1 MTLTQAQELAII
13 KFTKLHDLF
22 DILIR
27 LGVLR
32 GYIDFI
38 LSKSSSSRVID

>member
-1 MTLTQAQELAII
+1 MTII
-13 KFTKLHDLF
+13 KFVKLYNLF
-22 DILIR
+22 DIFIR

-32 GYIDFI
+32 RYIDFI